1 MMKRIL
7 YIIPLLVVLIAN
19 PGCKKFLNVE
29 PVTSLSGN
37 NYWKTAKDAEDFTKD
52 VYRLFRTA
60 TMSNILLA
68 TGDFRNAPTKAG
80 GTFPKRYDFDYMSG
94 NDLKRTLA
102 ADATRTRPGYNAE
115 LEWYQ
120 ARARY
125 DMIPDWTPF
134 YKVVQS
140 ANILYKEVD
149 RIDDPAFSDKIKK
162 QYRAEAVFMRCMAYF
177 FLVRLYG
184 DVPYYT
190 NAYNQVPLGRTP
202 LVTVFKSCIEDLQK
216 VKDDLPWTYKDPAN
230 RAVRAMR
237 GSADALMMHMNMWC
251 AGFDPTNA
259 TTYYKAVDVLGL
271 DIENIG
277 MAEQGAYALLPI
289 EQTYLVMFGRSQE
302 GLFEIQLSS
311 NYGEVS
317 VDRRHKFSNSVAHLP
332 FLTSTDRTVSELA
345 YRTGYMKT
353 LYPEGGTDK
362 RKNIWFDI
370 ADIYD
375 ESGKAIIYKFFN
387 RAAPTQGDD
396 DNPIIFRLADVIL
409 LHAEALAELGGQD
422 AAAQDLLNRIRSR
435 AGADLF
441 PANPGD
447 GKLKDAIYW
456 ERCKELMGEGHYYY
470 DLVRTKK
477 IMDPKYSYRPMAY
490 SAFIAGAWTWPI
502 ASKALT
508 NNPYMVLNN
517 YWQ

>member
-1 MMKRIL
+1 MKKIS
-7 YIIPLLVVLIAN
+7 YIIPLLVLLIAN

-68 TGDFRNAPTKAG
+68 IGDFRNSYAKAG
-80 GTFPKRYDFDYMSG
+80 STFPKRYDFDYMAA
-94 NDLKRTLA
+94 NDVKKTLA
-102 ADATRTRPGYNAE
+102 ADATRTRPDYNAE

-125 DMIPDWTPF
+125 DIIPNWTPF

-149 RIDDPAFSDKIKK
+149 RIQDPAFSEASRK

-190 NAYNQVPLGRTP
+190 NAYNQDPLPRTNM
-202 LVTVFKSCIEDLQK
+202 VTVFKNCIADLDK
-216 VKDDLPWTYKDPAN
+216 VKADLPWTYKDPAN

-237 GSADALMMHMNMWC
+237 GSAIALMMHLNMWC
-251 AGFDPTNA
+251 AGFDNLNSQE
-259 TTYYKAVDVLGL
+259 YYKAVDELGKE
-271 DIENIG
+271 IEEIG
-277 MAEQGAYALLPI
+277 MQQQGAYALLPI

-332 FLTSTDRTVSELA
+332 FLTSTDRSVSELA
-345 YRTGYMKT
+345 YRSSYMRT
-353 LYPEGGTDK
+353 LYPETVADK
-362 RKNIWFDI
+362 RKSIWFDQ

-375 ESGKAIIYKFFN
+375 ETGKAIIYKFFN
-387 RAAPTQGDD
+387 RSAPTQGDD

-409 LHAEALAELGGQD
+409 LHAEARAELGDD
-422 AAAQDLLNRIRSR
+422 AGAQTLLNIIRAR
-435 AGADLF
+435 AGADAF
-441 PANPGD
+441 PANPGE
-447 GKLKDAIYW
+447 GKIKDAIYY

-470 DLVRTKK
+470 DLVRTKR
-477 IMDPKYSYRPMAY
+477 IMDPGFSFRPMSY
-490 SAFIAGAWTWPI
+490 SAFISGAWTWPI
-502 ASKALT
+502 DKKALQ
-508 NNPYMVLNN
+508 NNPYMTLNN

>member
-1 MMKRIL
+1 MKRIL
-7 YIIPLLVVLIAN
+7 YIIPLLVLLIAN

-29 PVTSLSGN
+29 PVTALSGN
-37 NYWKTAKDAEDFTKD
+37 NYWKTGKDAEDFTKD
-52 VYRLFRTA
+52 VYRLFRLA

-68 TGDFRNAPTKAG
+68 IGDYRNGPVRSG
-80 GTFPKRYDFDYMSG
+80 STFPRRYDFDYMAA
-94 NDLKRTLA
+94 NDVKKTLA

-125 DMIPDWTPF
+125 DVIPDWTPLF
-134 YKVVQS
+134 KVVQS

-149 RIDDPAFSDKIKK
+149 RIDDPSFSEKMKK
-162 QYRAEAVFMRCMAYF
+162 QYKGEAVFMRCMAYF

-190 NAYNQVPLGRTP
+190 NAYNQVPLGRSNF
-202 LVTVFKSCIEDLQK
+202 VTVFKSCIEDLGK

-237 GSADALMMHMNMWC
+237 GSAIALMMHMNMWC
-251 AGFDPTNA
+251 AGFDPANA
-259 TTYYKAVDVLGL
+259 RSYYNAVDELGTE
-271 DIENIG
+271 IEEIG
-277 MAEQGAYALLPI
+277 MAKEGAYALLPI
-289 EQTYLVMFGRSQE
+289 EQTYLIMFGRSQE

-332 FLTSTDRTVSELA
+332 FLTSTDRSISELA
-345 YRTGYMKT
+345 YRSNYMK
-353 LYPEGGTDK
+353 LIYPENVSDK

-375 ESGKAIIYKFFN
+375 DSGKAIIYKFFN

-409 LHAEALAELGGQD
+409 LHAEALAELGTDDGR
-422 AAAQDLLNRIRSR
+422 AQDLLNRIRLR

-441 PANPGD
+441 PANPGE

-477 IMDPKYSYRPMAY
+477 IMDPSYSFNVMSY

-502 ASKALT
+502 NKKALN
-508 NNPYMVLNN
+508 NNPYMTLNN
-517 YWQ
+517 YWE

>member
-1 MMKRIL
+1 MKRIL
-7 YIIPLLVVLIAN
+7 YIIPLLVLLIAN

-37 NYWKTAKDAEDFTKD
+37 NYWKTSKDAEDFTKD
-52 VYRLFRTA
+52 VYRLFRAA

-68 TGDFRNAPTKAG
+68 TGDFRNAPVKAG
-80 GTFPKRYDFDYMSG
+80 ATFPKRYDFDYMAA
-94 NDLKRTLA
+94 NNLKKTLA
-102 ADATRTRPGYNAE
+102 ADATRTRPDYNAE

-125 DMIPDWTPF
+125 DQIPDWTPF
-134 YKVVQS
+134 YKVIQS

-149 RIDDPAFSDKIKK
+149 RIEDPAFSAAIKK

-190 NAYNQVPLGRTP
+190 NAYNQQPLPRTAM
-202 LVTVFKSCIEDLQK
+202 VTVLKNCIADLK
-216 VKDDLPWTYKDPAN
+216 LVKDDLPWTYKDPAN

-237 GSADALMMHMNMWC
+237 GGAIALMMHLNMWC
-251 AGFDPTNA
+251 AGFDPNQARTH
-259 TTYYKAVDVLGL
+259 YLEVDNLGRE
-271 DIENIG
+271 IEEIG

-289 EQTYLVMFGRSQE
+289 EQTYLVMFGRSKE

-345 YRTGYMKT
+345 FRSSYMKT
-353 LYPEGGTDK
+353 IYPEGVADK
-362 RKNIWFDI
+362 RKSIWFDL

-375 ESGKAIIYKFFN
+375 ETGKAIIYKFFN
-387 RAAPTQGDD
+387 RDAPTQGDD

-409 LHAEALAELGGQD
+409 LHAEALAELDQTGP
-422 AAAQDLLNRIRSR
+422 AEELLNKIRAR
-435 AGADLF
+435 AGADPF

-447 GKLKDAIYW
+447 GKLKNAIYY

-477 IMDPKYSYRPMAY
+477 IMDPSFSYNTMSY
-490 SAFIAGAWTWPI
+490 SAFMAGAWTWPI
-502 ASKALT
+502 ASKALS
-508 NNPYMVLNN
+508 NNPYMTLNN
-517 YWQ
+517 YWR

>member
-1 MMKRIL
+1 MKRIL
-7 YIIPLLVVLIAN
+7 YSIPLLVLLIAN

-37 NYWKTAKDAEDFTKD
+37 NYWKTTKDAEDFTKD
-52 VYRLFRTA
+52 VYRLFRAA

-68 TGDFRNAPTKAG
+68 TGDFRNSYAKAG
-80 GTFPKRYDFDYMSG
+80 GTFPKRYDFDYMAG
-94 NDLKRTLA
+94 NDLKKTLA
-102 ADATRTRPGYNAE
+102 ADASRTRPDYNAE

-125 DMIPDWTPF
+125 DQIPDWTPF
-134 YKVVQS
+134 YKVIQS
-140 ANILYKEVD
+140 ANILHKEVD
-149 RIDDPAFSDKIKK
+149 RIEDPAFTASLKK

-190 NAYNQVPLGRTP
+190 NAYNQEPLGRTT
-202 LVTVFKSCIEDLQK
+202 LVTVFKNCIADLDA
-216 VKDDLPWTYKDPAN
+216 VKEDLPWTYKDPAN

-237 GSADALMMHMNMWC
+237 GSALALMMHMNMWC
-251 AGFDPTNA
+251 AGFDQPRA
-259 TTYYKAVDVLGL
+259 KSYYEAVDVLAREL
-271 DIENIG
+271 EDIG

-289 EQTYLVMFGRSQE
+289 EQTYLVMFGRSKE

-332 FLTSTDRTVSELA
+332 FLTSTDRTLSELA
-345 YRTGYMKT
+345 YRSSYMKT
-353 LYPEGGTDK
+353 IYPEGVADK

-370 ADIYD
+370 ADLYD
-375 ESGKAIIYKFFN
+375 ETGKAIIYKFFN

-396 DNPIIFRLADVIL
+396 DNPIIFRLADAIL
-409 LHAEALAELGGQD
+409 MHAEALAELGDD
-422 AAAQDLLNRIRSR
+422 AGAQELLNKIRSR
-435 AGADLF
+435 AGADPF
-441 PANPGD
+441 PANPGN
-447 GKLKDAIYW
+447 GKIKDAIYY

-470 DLVRTKK
+470 DLVRTKR
-477 IMDPKYSYRPMAY
+477 IMDPNFSSRPMSY
-490 SAFIAGAWTWPI
+490 SAFVAGAWTWPI
-502 ASKALT
+502 NEKALI

-517 YWQ
+517 YWR